1 MKLIA
6 SVFILWVVLAGN
18 IFAETSTSA
27 KNPYVEERLSN
38 EEKALYYKDP
48 LKYMESLATQ
58 KEDSKERTFRALELS
73 LYYQGWAPEV
83 VFFRFDEKI
92 KDSLLAVPT
101 KKEMVMDV
109 KMRDKEKAL
118 RWARESIEKRG
129 RYPDRNPLGFLNL
142 ANLIYSKNPTK
153 KEIEEF
159 NEKYFW
165 FKFDIFDFDGR
176 LSFALGAGGV
186 FAYSLY
192 KGDMN
197 FPIDIEMC
205 QRILERSNH
214 LLWRNFY
221 SGFFAPK
228 DKEFAKYILS
238 RSTDYW
244 DMFALVDIYKGKYD
258 SSDANPE
265 FVKYWQKKAD
275 KAKSRFMIKAL
286 SLWEQSD
293 GTKRIGKFIYKGK
306 SDPSNANPELV
317 EYWKKKAEKADN
329 VKGKFVGNFF
339 TMWMLKDNWKLL
351 EKIEY
356 NKIKTKNPNIS
367 EKEMFELFNK
377 KYNIIKH
384 GAKQVLVRH
393 PYYALRDDVV
403 FEQVN
408 PHYDRKLAEQI
419 IQNILANELYIA
431 SVIKDYAY
439 KATLNK
445 YGVDQDLIERLFK
458 KANNGWFDFMSKCD
472 SYVPYG
478 YEIFKKRM
486 LNNF

>member
-6 SVFILWVVLAGN
+6 SVFILWVVVAGN

-48 LKYMESLATQ
+48 LKYMESLAITS
-58 KEDSKERTFRALELS
+58 DYRALELS

-92 KDSLLAVPT
+92 SPILLAIPT
-101 KKEMVMDV
+101 KKEMTQNV
-109 KMRDKEKAL
+109 KMRDKEKA
-118 RWARESIEKRG
+118 RYWAEKHTCG
-129 RYPDRNPLGFLNL
+129 RYFREILAFCNL
-142 ANLIYSKNPTK
+142 SNLLYSKNPTAEEA
-153 KEIEEF
+153 KEF
-159 NEKYFW
+159 YFRCFLFYHSLDSSW
-165 FKFDIFDFDGR
+165 DDEIYGCG
-176 LSFALGAGGV
+176 SVYAHALH
-186 FAYSLY
+186 
-192 KGDMN
+192 KGTMDVPVDLEA
-197 FPIDIEMC
+197 FHK
-205 QRILERSNH
+205 ILTRSNH

-238 RSTDYW
+238 LSTDYW
-244 DMFALVDIYKGKYD
+244 DLLALVDIYKGKYD
-258 SSDANPE
+258 PSDANPE

-293 GTKRIGKFIYKGK
+293 GTKRIGKFVYKGK
-306 SDPSNANPELV
+306 YDPSNANPELV

-339 TMWMLKDNWKLL
+339 TMWMLKDNWELL
-351 EKIEY
+351 KKIEY

-367 EKEMFELFNK
+367 EKEMYDLFDK

-458 KANNGWFDFMSKCD
+458 KANNGLFDFMSECD

>member
-48 LKYMESLATQ
+48 LKYMERLATQ

-205 QRILERSNH
+205 QRILDRSNH

-258 SSDANPE
+258 SSDANPKLAE
-265 FVKYWQKKAD
+265 YWQKKAE
-275 KAKSRFMIKAL
+275 KEEERFIGNVFCI
-286 SLWEQSD
+286 WEQSD
-293 GTKRIGKFIYKGK
+293 GKRCLRRTPYGPSDAKAKHTEHCQKQVKGAKEKFKGK
-306 SDPSNANPELV
+306 I
-317 EYWKKKAEKADN
+317 
-329 VKGKFVGNFF
+329 F
-339 TMWMLKDNWKLL
+339 TMWQLVDGWQYLRR
-351 EKIEY
+351 IER
-356 NKIKTKNPNIS
+356 NKAKAENPNIS
-367 EKEMFELFNK
+367 RKEMFELFDK
-377 KYNIIKH
+377 KYNIIKY
-384 GAKQVLVRH
+384 GTKQVRVRH

-408 PHYDRKLAEQI
+408 PHYNRKLAEEI
-419 IQNILANELYIA
+419 IQNILDNEHYIGVA
-431 SVIKDYAY
+431 IERLAFQSI
-439 KATLNK
+439 LIK

-458 KANNGWFDFMSKCD
+458 KANNGLFDFMIKVD
-472 SYVPYG
+472 SGVPYG

-486 LNNF
+486 LDNF

>member
-6 SVFILWVVLAGN
+6 SVFILWVVVAGN

-48 LKYMESLATQ
+48 LKYMERLATQ

-118 RWARESIEKRG
+118 CWARESIKNVH
-129 RYPDRNPLGFLNL
+129 PSDLGLELCNL
-142 ANLIYSKNPTK
+142 ANLLYSKKPS
-153 KEIEEF
+153 KEDIAKFKEEYD
-159 NEKYFW
+159 N
-165 FKFDIFDFDGR
+165 FDLYHFVDGPFCGST
-176 LSFALGAGGV
+176 LYGCGSV
-186 FAYSLY
+186 FAYSFY
-192 KGDMN
+192 KGYMGFPVDLDM
-197 FPIDIEMC
+197 C
-205 QRILERSNH
+205 KSILMFSNH

-238 RSTDYW
+238 LSTDYW
-244 DMFALVDIYKGKYD
+244 DMLALVDIYKGKYD
-258 SSDANPE
+258 PSDANPE

-275 KAKSRFMIKAL
+275 KAKSRFMIKAF

-293 GTKRIGKFIYKGK
+293 GTKRFGKFVYKGK

-317 EYWKKKAEKADN
+317 EYWKKKADN

-339 TMWMLKDNWKLL
+339 TMWMLKDNWELL

-367 EKEMFELFNK
+367 EKEMYDLFDK

-458 KANNGWFDFMSKCD
+458 KANNGWLELVIERNSFI
-472 SYVPYG
+472 PYG